1 MRYRLVW
8 ELQLDIDAT
17 GREPVYGRIARAVA
31 ADIARGRLR
40 PGERLPGTRRLA
52 ESLGVHRNTVLSAF
66 RELDAEGWVEAR
78 EGSGTYVAEDMPLRP
93 AVPFAAKTTGDRS
106 PAPGFAMEMPPP
118 ARLLSLAAAGRPSEF
133 VLAGGL
139 PDLRLLP
146 AELLARA
153 YRRGVRRA
161 GRRLLAYGDPR
172 GEPRLREA
180 LARMLS
186 ATRGLAVDPEDVIV
200 TRGSQM
206 GMFLASRLLI
216 RPGDR
221 VAVEGFGYEPAWATL
236 RAAGAELVPIPVDTD
251 GIDVAAVRAAADEA
265 PLRAVY
271 LTPHHQ
277 YPTTAVLSASR
288 RGALLELAATRRIAV
303 LEDDYDN
310 EFHYEGRPI
319 LPLASADPGGVVV
332 YLGTFSKVLAPGL
345 RLGWLVARPDVV
357 EGVARLRAIVDRQGD
372 RAVEHAVAELLE
384 DGEVVRHVRR
394 MRRTYQRRRDALSDA
409 LEDAFGDRLSFD
421 RPRGGMNLWARAHD
435 VDVDRWRDR
444 CEAAGVRFATGGT
457 FAFDRRPVP
466 FVRLGFAP
474 HDPAELRAAVARMR
488 RALPRS

>member
-1 MRYRLVW
+1 MTWDLRL
-8 ELQLDIDAT
+8 QIDD
-17 GREPVYGRIARAVA
+17 GSRGPLYGRIARAVA
-31 ADIARGRLR
+31 ADIARGRLA

-52 ESLGVHRNTVLSAF
+52 GSLGVHRNTVLAAF
-66 RELDAEGWVEAR
+66 RELEAEGWVEAR
-78 EGSGTYVAEDMPLRP
+78 EGSGTYVALDMPTRAP
-93 AVPFAAKTTGDRS
+93 VPFGSPSPPAATGFDV
-106 PAPGFAMEMPPP
+106 ELPPP
-118 ARLLSLAAAGRPSEF
+118 PRLLSLAAVPRRDEL

-146 AELLARA
+146 ADLLARA
-153 YRRGVRRA
+153 YRRSVRRA

-186 ATRGLAVDPEDVIV
+186 ATRGITVEPEDLIV

-206 GMFLASRLLI
+206 AMFLASRLLI

-221 VAVEGFGYEPAWATL
+221 VAVEEYGYEPAWATL
-236 RAAGAELVPIPVDTD
+236 RAAGAVLVPVPVDRD
-251 GIDVAAVRAAADEA
+251 GMDVGAVRSIADEA

-277 YPTTAVLSASR
+277 YPTTALLSPAR
-288 RGALLELAATRRIAV
+288 RIALLELAAERRIAI

-310 EFHYEGRPI
+310 EFHYEGRPV
-319 LPLASADPGGVVV
+319 LPLASADPAGVVV

-357 EGVARLRAIVDRQGD
+357 EGAARLRALVDRQGD

-384 DGEVVRHVRR
+384 DGEVVRHIRR
-394 MRRTYQRRRDALSDA
+394 MRRTYQRRRDALADA
-409 LEDAFGDRLSFD
+409 LEEQFGDRLSFR
-421 RPRGGMNLWARAHD
+421 RPRGGMNLWVRAHD
-435 VDVDRWRDR
+435 VDVDAWRDR
-444 CEAAGVRFATGGT
+444 AAASGVRFATGGT
-457 FAFDRRPVP
+457 FRFDRRPVP
-466 FVRLGFAP
+466 FLRLGFAP
-474 HDPAELRAAVARMR
+474 HDPPELRRAVARMR
-488 RALPRS
+488 RALDAASARR